1 MADEY
6 IWQGTDNEGTPSFIA
21 RAQWE
26 SHVVKRIEIG
36 EALPLAIRAM
46 LTPERIEN
54 DRNRP
59 DQESRY
65 FRLLSVAAENMRR
78 GYILRV
84 SVKYVRQP
92 SGVWHKF
99 YQSCWFERKK

>member
-6 IWQGTDNEGTPSFIA
+6 IWQGTDAEGTPSFIA
-21 RAQWE
+21 RAQRE
-26 SHVVKRIEIG
+26 SHVAKRIEIRQ
-36 EALPLAIRAM
+36 ALELAIHAIIS
-46 LTPERIEN
+46 PELIET

-59 DQESRY
+59 DEDSRY
-65 FRLLSVAAENMRR
+65 FRLLSVSADSLRR
-78 GYILRV
+78 GYVLRV

-92 SGVWHKF
+92 NTAWHKF